1 MNIKDAQAQN
11 VWSIF
16 RQISQVPR
24 TSKHEQQIC
33 LWLEEFAKNNNLAHR
48 TDSAGNIVIELPA
61 TAGFEDSAAIVIQ
74 GHVDMVGVKDAESTH
89 DFLKDPIK
97 IIEKDDGWL
106 YADGTT
112 LGADNGL
119 GISLG
124 LALALEKEPAHPKIE
139 LLFTVDEETG
149 LTGANALQEGF
160 ITGRRLLNV
169 DSEEDSFTA
178 GCAGGK
184 TTYTTVELQFDAVPA
199 EFSPYILA
207 VSGLK
212 GGHSGISIHEQRANA
227 IKLLTRTINALMQE
241 FTLGIADIQG
251 GTVHN
256 AIPCDAQATIC
267 FDQANLE
274 KAKKII
280 DSLVPS
286 LKREFSTTDGDL
298 TVQLNPHSQ
307 SDCSRV
313 FAADIGA
320 KVINL
325 LMALPHGVHRFSRRF
340 EGLVETSNNLAVV
353 KTNTS
358 ENTLQIVTSQRSS
371 EESNLQYITGRI
383 IAAANLAGA
392 KVKSSQGYP
401 GWQPDM
407 DSPLLAQCKKV
418 YAELRG
424 KEVHVEVVHAGLECG
439 IIGKKFEGMD
449 MISFGPTIQGAHSV
463 TERVNIESVDN
474 VWKFLLKLLATLK

>member
-1 MNIKDAQAQN
+1 VNLKNAQAKN
-11 VWSIF
+11 VWLIF

-33 LWLEEFAKNNNLAHR
+33 LWLEDFAKNNNLVHR
-48 TDSAGNIVIELPA
+48 KDSAGNTVIELPA
-61 TAGFEDSAAIVIQ
+61 TAGFEDSPGIVIQ
-74 GHVDMVGVKDAESTH
+74 GHVDMVGVKDADSTH

-97 IIEKDDGWL
+97 LIERDDGWVC
-106 YADGTT
+106 ADGTT
-112 LGADNGL
+112 LGADNGI
-119 GISLG
+119 GIALG
-124 LALALEKEPAHPKIE
+124 LALALEKNPTHPKIE

-160 ITGRRLLNV
+160 ITGRRLINI

-184 TTYTTVELQFDAVPA
+184 TTYTTVDLQFDDMPV
-199 EFSPYILA
+199 EFSSYILT

-227 IKLLTRTINALMQE
+227 IKLLTRTINRLMQE
-241 FTLGIADIQG
+241 FTLSIADIQG

-267 FDQANLE
+267 FEPANLE

-286 LKREFSTTDGDL
+286 FKREFSTTDGNL
-298 TVQLNPHSQ
+298 TVQLNPQSQ
-307 SDCSRV
+307 SDCSSV
-313 FAADIGA
+313 FSTDTGA

-325 LMALPHGVHRFSRRF
+325 LMALPHGVYRYSRKF
-340 EGLVETSNNLAVV
+340 EGLVETSNNLAVA
-353 KTNTS
+353 KTNPA

-371 EESNLQYITGRI
+371 VESSLQNITGRI

-439 IIGKKFEGMD
+439 ILGKKFEGMD
-449 MISFGPTIQGAHSV
+449 MISFGPTIQGAHSI

>member
-1 MNIKDAQAQN
+1 MNLKNAQAKN
-11 VWSIF
+11 VWLIF

-33 LWLEEFAKNNNLAHR
+33 LWLEDFAKNNNLVHR
-48 TDSAGNIVIELPA
+48 KDSAGNTVIELPA
-61 TAGFEDSAAIVIQ
+61 TAGFEDSPGIVIQ
-74 GHVDMVGVKDAESTH
+74 GHVDMVGVKDADSTH

-97 IIEKDDGWL
+97 LIERDDGWVC
-106 YADGTT
+106 ADGTT
-112 LGADNGL
+112 LGADNGI
-119 GISLG
+119 GIALG
-124 LALALEKEPAHPKIE
+124 LALALEKNPTHPKIE

-160 ITGRRLLNV
+160 ITGRRLINI

-184 TTYTTVELQFDAVPA
+184 TTYTTVDLQFDDMPV
-199 EFSPYILA
+199 EFSSYILT

-227 IKLLTRTINALMQE
+227 IKLLTRTINRLMQE
-241 FTLGIADIQG
+241 FTLSIADIQG

-267 FDQANLE
+267 FEPANLE

-286 LKREFSTTDGDL
+286 FKREFSTTDGNL
-298 TVQLNPHSQ
+298 TVQLNPQSQ
-307 SDCSRV
+307 SDCSSV
-313 FAADIGA
+313 FSTDTGA

-325 LMALPHGVHRFSRRF
+325 LMALPHGVYRYSRKF
-340 EGLVETSNNLAVV
+340 EGLVETSNNLAVA
-353 KTNTS
+353 KTNPA

-371 EESNLQYITGRI
+371 VESSLQNITGRI

-439 IIGKKFEGMD
+439 ILGKKFEGMD
-449 MISFGPTIQGAHSV
+449 MISFGPTIQGAHSI